1 MYNEECI
8 MEERN
13 NTRSHNLK
21 ENVIIEKTFKFS
33 LNVIDIYKYLKEKK
47 NEFIMS
53 KQLLRSATSIGANV
67 EEADS
72 AQSHRDF
79 IAKMSISLKE
89 AKETRYWIRLLLES
103 KYLIKEDILE
113 ECEAIIKIL
122 TKILLTAKK
131 NELS

>member
-1 MYNEECI
+1 

-13 NTRSHNLK
+13 NTRSHDLK

>member
-1 MYNEECI
+1 M
-8 MEERN
+8 RN
-13 NTRSHNLK
+13 DGLK
-21 ENVIIEKTFKFS
+21 ENIIIEKTFKFS
-33 LNVIDIYKYLKEKK
+33 LNVIDIYKYLTEKK

-103 KYLIKEDILE
+103 KYLVKDDILAD
-113 ECEAIIKIL
+113 CEAIIKIL

-131 NELS
+131 NEHS